1 MLVIL
6 SGVSGSGKDTI
17 KKEIVKRMDN
27 VKTIPSL
34 TTRPPREN
42 DVPGETYI
50 FISKEDF
57 EDKIK
62 NNEIYEYDIHH
73 NHYYGTYKKILSDK
87 AQTGIIIKD
96 IDVNGT

>member
-50 FISKEDF
+50 FISKEN
-57 EDKIK
+57 K
-62 NNEIYEYDIHH
+62 
-73 NHYYGTYKKILSDK
+73 
-87 AQTGIIIKD
+87 
-96 IDVNGT
+96 

>member
-34 TTRPPREN
+34 TTRQPREN
-42 DVPGETYI
+42 DVPGET
-50 FISKEDF
+50 
-57 EDKIK
+57 
-62 NNEIYEYDIHH
+62 
-73 NHYYGTYKKILSDK
+73 
-87 AQTGIIIKD
+87 
-96 IDVNGT
+96 